1 MNLTGK
7 QLVLTGATGGIGAAM
22 ARRLAERGATLVL
35 LGRNRERLE
44 NLLSELGQTRHSYVA
59 GDLSDAAARRALVEH
74 CLVLPEPIDGLINN
88 AGTSVFAPIDATGAD
103 ELQSLLTINLLV
115 PMLVTRDLLP
125 LLRRRDRA
133 FVVNVG
139 STFGSIGYPGFAGY
153 CASKFGLRGFSEA
166 LRRELALSNVS
177 VHYLAPRATHTGL
190 NSGAVDSLNATL
202 GNAVDDPRLVADAL
216 VKLLESENK
225 AHYIG
230 WPEGLF
236 VRLNHLLPGL
246 VDNALKKQLDT
257 VRSFFPNKLSTRL
270 STKLATQKDPCP
282 TSSQRELS

>member
-1 MNLTGK
+1 MNLSGK

-22 ARRLAERGATLVL
+22 ARRLSERGAALVL
-35 LGRNRERLE
+35 LGRNRERLD
-44 NLLSELGQTRHSYVA
+44 NLLRELDQPRHSYVA
-59 GDLSDAAARRALVEH
+59 GDLSDAAGRRALVEH
-74 CLVLPEPIDGLINN
+74 CRALPLPIDGLINN

-103 ELQSLLTINLLV
+103 ELQALLTINLLV

-133 FVVNVG
+133 IIVNVG
-139 STFGSIGYPGFAGY
+139 STFGSIGYPGFTGY

-166 LRRELALSNVS
+166 LRRELANSSVS

-190 NSGAVDSLNATL
+190 NSPSVDALNAAL
-202 GNAVDDPRLVADAL
+202 GNAIDDPRLVADAL
-216 VKLLESENK
+216 VTLLESESK

-236 VRLNHLLPGL
+236 VRLNHLLPSL
-246 VDNALKKQLDT
+246 IDNALKKQLDT
-257 VRSFFPNKLSTRL
+257 IRSFFPHKLSTKKNPDL
-270 STKLATQKDPCP
+270 
-282 TSSQRELS
+282 TSSQRDLS